1 LICFKE
7 HSYILLQL
15 ITHGRNEHMSPI
27 LKYST
32 KVCLQH
38 SFKVDGLLY
47 CFGKNKSTAHL
58 SEFVSGVAFFITNY
72 KQPQ

>member
-1 LICFKE
+1 
-7 HSYILLQL
+7 
-15 ITHGRNEHMSPI
+15 MSPI

-32 KVCLQH
+32 KVWLQH

-47 CFGKNKSTAHL
+47 CFGKNKSTEHL
-58 SEFVSGVAFFITNY
+58 LEFVSGVAFFITNY